1 MAAFD
6 HSQAKTTKPTLAGQ
20 LADRLRAEILEGRLE
35 PGARLNL
42 DRLREGF
49 GVSVSS
55 LREAVTRLVAD
66 GLIVAEEQKGYS
78 IAPVS
83 LANLAE
89 ITRLRIEL
97 EPVALKSAI
106 ALGTLDWET
115 DVMAALYRL
124 NRTDRSPG
132 DRDSVETWESAHNAY
147 HRALIDACAMPLLLR
162 FIHQLHSMNDR
173 YRRIFL
179 KKNADQRDVAEEH
192 TAIAEAA
199 VARRGDEAA
208 ALLERHLERTG
219 ETLRQRLTDSLPES
233 NL

>member
-1 MAAFD
+1 MAALD
-6 HSQAKTTKPTLAGQ
+6 HTPGKTTKPTLAGQ
-20 LADRLRAEILEGRLE
+20 LAERLRAEILEGRLE

-97 EPVALKSAI
+97 EPVALKGAI

-124 NRTDRSPG
+124 NRTDRKPG
-132 DRDSVETWESAHNAY
+132 DRDSIETWENAHNAY

-199 VARRGDEAA
+199 VARRGNEAA